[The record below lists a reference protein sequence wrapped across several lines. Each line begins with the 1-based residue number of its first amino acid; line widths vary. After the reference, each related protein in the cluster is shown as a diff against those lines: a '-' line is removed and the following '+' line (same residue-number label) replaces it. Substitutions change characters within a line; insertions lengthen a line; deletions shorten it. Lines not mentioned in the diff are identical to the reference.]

1 LDNVTQLGC
10 RSSSDVVPWSPTLLT
25 AVPDSPIESSRKL
38 LIQILACEKP
48 SRGWTLQQLGP
59 YFSKVPSRL
68 GCNPALDAVTGCLTA
83 SYARR
88 YLPHLVPKIRASC
101 EFIAYG
107 EAIQALRNAV
117 QDVYVQECENT
128 LCASLSLFL
137 YEFFLQKPSLHCITL
152 AGGVSSI
159 FKAWGPSRITSD
171 FALSLFDSH
180 YKTMISHAMLFGK
193 DCFLG
198 EAGWVDVFTK
208 CPSVEAD
215 DRELWPAL
223 ARICNFLQTVRQ
235 VQARDCYR
243 CTDVVAEGRRLRKT
257 ALLLESSISKRLSR
271 PEVFEVAPELYSGP
285 PPNVEGGAI
294 CTKHTHELIEVV
306 VYARSAVLMVDGA
319 LQRLGETDAAMLSEQ
334 CSLTEWL
341 CATMPVAFRLGAGK
355 GSYNTVSG
363 AAAFG
368 LSSERQRK
376 LIATYC
382 ACLIGKGAR
391 PEDLTHEQFLSSY
404 RGLCNMNDVMTG
416 GRVSGL
422 PWNRNG

>member
-1 LDNVTQLGC
+1 M
-10 RSSSDVVPWSPTLLT
+10 
-25 AVPDSPIESSRKL
+25 
-38 LIQILACEKP
+38 
-48 SRGWTLQQLGP
+48 
-59 YFSKVPSRL
+59 
-68 GCNPALDAVTGCLTA
+68 
-83 SYARR
+83 
-88 YLPHLVPKIRASC
+88 
-101 EFIAYG
+101 YG

-137 YEFFLQKPSLHCITL
+137 YEFFLQKPSLQCITL

-159 FKAWGPSRITSD
+159 FEAWGPSRITSE
-171 FALSLFDSH
+171 FALSLFESH
-180 YKTMISHAMLFGK
+180 YKTMISHAMLFGR

-198 EAGWVDVFTK
+198 EPGWEDVFMK

-215 DRELWPAL
+215 DRELWPLL
-223 ARICNFLQTVRQ
+223 ARICNFLQTIRQ
-235 VQARDCYR
+235 VEATNCSQYADL
-243 CTDVVAEGRRLRKT
+243 VAQGLRLRKT
-257 ALLLESSISKRLSR
+257 ALRLESSISKRLWR

-285 PPNVEGGAI
+285 PPKVKAGAV

-319 LQRLGETDAAMLSEQ
+319 LQRLGETDAEMLDEQ

-341 CATMPVAFRLGAGK
+341 CTTMPVAFRLGPGK

-376 LIATYC
+376 LVATYC

-391 PEDLTHEQFLSSY
+391 PDDLTHEQFLSSY
-404 RGLCNMNDVMTG
+404 RGLFNMNDVMTG